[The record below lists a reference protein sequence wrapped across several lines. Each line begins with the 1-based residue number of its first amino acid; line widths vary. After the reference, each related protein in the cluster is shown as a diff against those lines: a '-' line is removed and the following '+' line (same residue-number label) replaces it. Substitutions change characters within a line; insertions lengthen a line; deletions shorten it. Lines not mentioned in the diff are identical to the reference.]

1 MNRYS
6 SKIYKKKKSHK
17 RKSMRRRDKSKKDDF
32 GIKSNI
38 RNVGQAF
45 YDVALDTVKNPRA
58 AAKNVMGPVGQFFIN
73 PTTEVLAKGG
83 AGWVA
88 REGAEYLPAAGGA
101 LAGVGLG
108 GAALLAAPVIGVGAG
123 TAALLG
129 GIAGA
134 RMGKGVAKQYVDTFK
149 KWGDEKVNEL
159 REGTNNWLEKIPFT
173 LQNQARHNIAKNVDE
188 KKYQTLRKH
197 FFLIRDTQNKLSEY
211 TEKFIKDCK
220 QLYTLLQKFGI
231 VDNFLQQFIF
241 IISKEINR
249 IDNQIKDS
257 INELKKGVV
266 PQLINAGALRDFKTP
281 TLFQTPVLLQQLRKS
296 PIKPVDFE
304 KMIEAE
310 RKIQMNR
317 AKLSE
322 VVQMISAPGKA
333 QARSKK
339 VVQMIPSWF
348 IDKEKKGKEIEEKLT
363 LMATPLLKGK
373 NKFLINRYYKKN
385 KEHIV
390 KSLSTIKRNILAS
403 TTKDQFLK
411 NVEEYNKFNV
421 KFEGIRNNLIATLNS
436 NRDKNKKLKIP
447 PETYNKMRSLLGL
460 RLDVVNDMEFND
472 YSEDIEFGLE
482 FTDLTEFKTYLDD
495 LAVIQEPVFRLDRRN
510 EYLLDNRN
518 FINPPMNWENKD
530 DIKALAIQV
539 RYKNQ
544 PQVINRIDHL
554 PQVQPQVLV
563 NENDDV
569 QDIFNL

>member
-38 RNVGQAF
+38 G
-45 YDVALDTVKNPRA
+45 A
-58 AAKNVMGPVGQFFIN
+58 AV
-73 PTTEVLAKGG
+73 
-83 AGWVA
+83 
-88 REGAEYLPAAGGA
+88 
-101 LAGVGLG
+101 AGVGLG

-123 TAALLG
+123 TAALIG
-129 GIAGA
+129 GMAGVG
-134 RMGKGVAKQYVDTFK
+134 MGKGVGKQFVDTFK
-149 KWGDEKVNEL
+149 KWGDETVNKL
-159 REGTNNWLEKIPFT
+159 REGTNDLLEKIPFT

-188 KKYQTLRKH
+188 KTYQTLRKH

-211 TEKFIKDCK
+211 TEKFINDCK

-257 INELKKGVV
+257 INELKEGVV
-266 PQLINAGALRDFKTP
+266 PQLINLGALRDFKTP

-296 PIKPVDFE
+296 PVKPEDFE

-310 RKIQMNR
+310 RKIQMNK

-322 VVQMISAPGKA
+322 VVQMISARGKA

-339 VVQMIPSWF
+339 VVQKIPAPAGEDSWF

-363 LMATPLLKGK
+363 EMATPLLKGK

-385 KEHIV
+385 KERIV
-390 KSLSTIKRNILAS
+390 KSLSTIKRNILES

-411 NVEEYNKFNV
+411 NVEEYNKFNE
-421 KFEGIRNNLIATLNS
+421 KFEGTRDNFIATLNS

-447 PETYNKMRSLLGL
+447 PETKNKMRSLLGL
-460 RLDVVNDMEFND
+460 RIDVVNDMEFND
-472 YSEDIEFGLE
+472 YNEDIEFGLE

-495 LAVIQEPVFRLDRRN
+495 LAEIQEPVFRLDRRN

-518 FINPPMNWENKD
+518 FINHPMNWENKD

-544 PQVINRIDHL
+544 PQVINWIDHL
-554 PQVQPQVLV
+554 PQEFFNQVPGPQPGH
-563 NENDDV
+563 
-569 QDIFNL
+569 